1 MERNRR
7 WVILS
12 LTLSMSILII
22 LGGITIIIDPFFHYH
37 APLKLLQYP
46 IENERY
52 QNDGIVKHF
61 EYDAVIT
68 GTSMT
73 QNFKAS
79 EFDSIFGVNS
89 IKVCFSGAG
98 YKEINENLEQAIE
111 ANPDIRYILRGL
123 DSDRLFKD
131 KDWER
136 FDSYPIYLYDDK
148 PWNDVYYFFNKEV
161 LINNTLNVIS
171 YTKSGRKT
179 TDFDT
184 YSNWTEGKTFGPEAV
199 LNTYTRKETISSK
212 RIQANVEDVELMKEN
227 LQQNVID
234 LISNHPDITFYLFF
248 TPYSIYYWDSLNQ
261 NGMIERQLALEKNAI
276 ELLLEYDN
284 IRLFSFND
292 KFEIICDLNNYKDTM
307 HYSELI
313 NSKILQWMFDGTG
326 LLTKENYRDYCN
338 NVEKFYINFDYEG
351 LFQN

>member
-1 MERNRR
+1 
-7 WVILS
+7 
-12 LTLSMSILII
+12 
-22 LGGITIIIDPFFHYH
+22 
-37 APLKLLQYP
+37 
-46 IENERY
+46 
-52 QNDGIVKHF
+52 
-61 EYDAVIT
+61 
-68 GTSMT
+68 
-73 QNFKAS
+73 
-79 EFDSIFGVNS
+79 
-89 IKVCFSGAG
+89 
-98 YKEINENLEQAIE
+98 
-111 ANPDIRYILRGL
+111 
-123 DSDRLFKD
+123 
-131 KDWER
+131 
-136 FDSYPIYLYDDK
+136 
-148 PWNDVYYFFNKEV
+148 
-161 LINNTLNVIS
+161 
-171 YTKSGRKT
+171 
-179 TDFDT
+179 
-184 YSNWTEGKTFGPEAV
+184 
-199 LNTYTRKETISSK
+199 
-212 RIQANVEDVELMKEN
+212 MKEN